1 MINGT
6 KVTKKE
12 EPGKNTLLFYYI
24 PSLTES
30 LPQPPELGNKKI
42 NNGFLFPI
50 PLICTIFANI

>member
-30 LPQPPELGNKKI
+30 LPQPPKLGNKKI

-50 PLICTIFANI
+50 PLICTIFA